1 MCAIGGLYLKPGK
14 KIDMRSHL
22 EVMVQ
27 IQHHRGPDASGV
39 WLSNDQSLG
48 LSHNRLSILDLSL
61 AGNQPMHSIDGRYTI
76 VFNGEIYNYLELQ
89 QQLIVQGCQFHT
101 NSDTEVLLKA
111 YLHWGDSVLHK
122 LRGMFAFAIYDH
134 ADGSLFCA
142 RDRVGKKPFAYA

>member
-76 VFNGEIYNYLELQ
+76 VFN
-89 QQLIVQGCQFHT
+89 
-101 NSDTEVLLKA
+101 
-111 YLHWGDSVLHK
+111 
-122 LRGMFAFAIYDH
+122 
-134 ADGSLFCA
+134 DGSTALLSCA
-142 RDRVGKKPFAYA
+142 HCSSHFQIVD